1 MQRFSGPLRE
11 VVVELTHNAR
21 ASDRSRKKKSNFGG
35 FLGTN
40 SRKIGRFRGNFAR
53 VFGGKLYQKAIGCFT
68 DMYLI
73 RFLPISQDFP
83 DLPEFRG
90 SVTTRNIRSPEKGL
104 IQEKVLTYCVSTFW
118 KTIFYMQ
125 FEVLCMLCSSVVLK
139 QRTKRPHHASSGHSQ
154 EVKNNRNYKN
164 NRLKSG
170 DNRLSEVV
178 VCERF
183 LLSCDWENQFG
194 VF

>member
-1 MQRFSGPLRE
+1 MFYRHVFDKISTDFAGFPRFTWISRLR
-11 VVVELTHNAR
+11 
-21 ASDRSRKKKSNFGG
+21 DRTKYQKPWEGSHSRKG
-35 FLGTN
+35 
-40 SRKIGRFRGNFAR
+40 
-53 VFGGKLYQKAIGCFT
+53 
-68 DMYLI
+68 
-73 RFLPISQDFP
+73 
-83 DLPEFRG
+83 
-90 SVTTRNIRSPEKGL
+90 
-104 IQEKVLTYCVSTFW
+104 LTYCVSTFW

-125 FEVLCMLCSSVVLK
+125 FEVLCMLCSSDVVLK

-164 NRLKSG
+164 NRLKSR

-194 VF
+194 VFWKVVTNESWSAIRVHLYYILF